1 MTGIARSDR
10 ANRRYRCRNAHQEP
24 GRPFCHQPSIMVKAV
39 DDAVWA
45 QVLGLL
51 LDPDLLMALASERL
65 DVLRGAA
72 RVTVDSLAEAEAAV
86 ERTQRALASGAAI

>member
-10 ANRRYRCRNAHQEP
+10 ANRRYRCRNARQEP
-24 GRPFCHQPSIMVKAV
+24 GRPFCHQPSVMGKAV

-65 DVLRGAA
+65 DMLRGAA